1 MKANFKEQDYPDTML
16 NFVEMWLNSY
26 DYNSKAL
33 KISPFTLWGIT
44 INDLMNTTA
53 KKSKESVKIKDLPEE
68 DKIALVKCLGQRI
81 GVWDL
86 HIYYINIYNNKKD
99 GRD

>member
-1 MKANFKEQDYPDTML
+1 MKPNFKKQDYPNTML
-16 NFVEMWLNSY
+16 NFIEMWLDRY

-33 KISPFTLWGIT
+33 KISPFTLWWIT
-44 INDLMNTTA
+44 IQDLMNTVA
-53 KKSKESVKIKDLPEE
+53 KKSKESILVRDLPDE

-86 HIYYINIYNNKKD
+86 HVYYLNIYKTSNYIK
-99 GRD
+99 